1 LFRTNN
7 RGPGYF
13 AVARRAAATLR
24 CLRAGGPNLAMQHR
38 TYIDGDE
45 YVAAGIARSR
55 PGRRRCLGVSVPHGT
70 RRCAPF
76 SRVRFRA
83 NRTLNRHR
91 RMTESDPFQTSAA
104 RDCCDAQCGISY
116 SGVVGCNSRGERS
129 TCGRRRA
136 STLGFTRPSQP
147 SWENVGCADDP
158 TSLRAMRCSAS
169 RPMGQSRRTNTPDE
183 FAGWARFT
191 SAATPLPRRRQ
202 ARRTRAVSA
211 LHVRE

>member
-1 LFRTNN
+1 MIHFCARDGTCPKRPDSDRSGRTPDSLGMALTSASGTKLTYRTAYPFVGFR
-7 RGPGYF
+7 GKADIVG
-13 AVARRAAATLR
+13 RAASTSS
-24 CLRAGGPNLAMQHR
+24 
-38 TYIDGDE
+38 
-45 YVAAGIARSR
+45 VA
-55 PGRRRCLGVSVPHGT
+55 
-70 RRCAPF
+70 
-76 SRVRFRA
+76 
-83 NRTLNRHR
+83 N
-91 RMTESDPFQTSAA
+91 DPFQTSAA
-104 RDCCDAQCGISY
+104 RDCCDAQGGISY

-202 ARRTRAVSA
+202 ARRTRAVLSIAMSA
-211 LHVRE
+211 SDASAAG

>member
-1 LFRTNN
+1 MRS
-7 RGPGYF
+7 GPRCDLQEV
-13 AVARRAAATLR
+13 AVGNQIWLARYSPGVMPMTSRKAREKFDCEENPGTSS
-24 CLRAGGPNLAMQHR
+24 
-38 TYIDGDE
+38 
-45 YVAAGIARSR
+45 VA
-55 PGRRRCLGVSVPHGT
+55 
-70 RRCAPF
+70 
-76 SRVRFRA
+76 
-83 NRTLNRHR
+83 N
-91 RMTESDPFQTSAA
+91 DPFQTSAA

-202 ARRTRAVSA
+202 ARRTRAVLSIAMSA
-211 LHVRE
+211 SDASAAG

>member
-1 LFRTNN
+1 LLHCICRLMALNGGSTMS
-7 RGPGYF
+7 
-13 AVARRAAATLR
+13 ALRRLT
-24 CLRAGGPNLAMQHR
+24 
-38 TYIDGDE
+38 
-45 YVAAGIARSR
+45 
-55 PGRRRCLGVSVPHGT
+55 GVKRKCCERHQFD
-70 RRCAPF
+70 AP
-76 SRVRFRA
+76 
-83 NRTLNRHR
+83 
-91 RMTESDPFQTSAA
+91 DPFQTSAA

-202 ARRTRAVSA
+202 ATRTRAVSA